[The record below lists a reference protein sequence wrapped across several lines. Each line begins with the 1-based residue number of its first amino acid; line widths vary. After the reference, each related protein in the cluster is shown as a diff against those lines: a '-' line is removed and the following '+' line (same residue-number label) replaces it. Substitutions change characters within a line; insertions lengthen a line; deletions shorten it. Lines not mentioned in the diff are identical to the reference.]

1 MIDLRAWL
9 PCFTFCL
16 LLPACQPANEPAEDL
31 SDPAPRSDE
40 SLLFAVHPYDTPSV
54 LVGRFQPLC
63 DYLALRLGRP
73 VQFYLG
79 HSYADTI
86 RRLSAGQVDL
96 AYLGPTLYLRA
107 HDHYLGVGVEPNIEI
122 LAGETVAGKSG
133 FSSVL
138 VALESGPIET
148 AADLHGKT
156 LAFGE
161 PRSFSGYFVPR
172 VMLHQAG
179 VTLADLKDYAF
190 LDRHERVAL
199 AVVHGDFAAG
209 GLRKMVAERY
219 LDRGLKIIGE
229 SKLLSPHV
237 VVAKP
242 GLDPTIAAAVSQALI
257 SPTPEGAAAFAA
269 LGPGIGFASI
279 EDSAFDAVR
288 RTVRAIE
295 SAKPAAGISW

>member
-1 MIDLRAWL
+1 MRHLRAWL
-9 PCFTFCL
+9 PCFSFCL
-16 LLPACQPANEPAEDL
+16 MLCACQPAHEPAEDL
-31 SDPAPRSDE
+31 GGPVPPSDE
-40 SLLFAVHPYDTPSV
+40 PLLFAVHPYDTPSF

-79 HSYADTI
+79 HSYGDTV

-107 HDHYLGVGVEPNIEI
+107 HDHYLGAGVEPNIRI
-122 LAGETVAGKSG
+122 LAGETVAGESG

-148 AADLHGKT
+148 ALDLHGQS

-161 PRSFSGYFVPR
+161 PRSFSGHFVPR

-179 VTLADLKDYAF
+179 ISLADLKDYAF

-209 GLRKMVAERY
+209 GLRKEVAERY
-219 LDRGLKIIGE
+219 LDRGLKIVAE
-229 SKLLSPHV
+229 SALLSPHV
-237 VVAKP
+237 IVAKP
-242 GLDPTIAAAVSQALI
+242 GLDHAISTAVSQALI
-257 SPTPEGAAAFAA
+257 SPTPEAASAFAF
-269 LGPGIGFASI
+269 LGPGIGFAPV
-279 EDSAFDAVR
+279 EDSAFDVVR

-295 SAKPAAGISW
+295 SAQPAEGLLW